1 MNQTQNQNQTNKIS
15 TIDLSSHI
23 ERDGI
28 SLNSAA
34 LFNVLLLA
42 LMFVLLS
49 SKFIVATSFPVDLNG
64 GISLPQMDVEKASGS
79 LIDESLTIL
88 HLQGTNMI
96 IFAGKIYSFEAF
108 KKFMANQKFSNQKL
122 LVKADRNANVQNLLN
137 ICQIAK
143 NAGFE
148 RVQIAYIPPQ

>member
-1 MNQTQNQNQTNKIS
+1 MNQTNKS
-15 TIDLSSHI
+15 FSIDLSSHI

-49 SKFIVATSFPVDLNG
+49 SKFIVATSFPLNLND
-64 GISLPQMDVEKASGS
+64 SLELPVLENEKSSGS
-79 LIDESLTIL
+79 LVDESLSIL

-96 IFAGKIYSFEAF
+96 IFAGKIYSFDSF
-108 KKFMANQKFSNQKL
+108 QKFMSDKKFPNQKL
-122 LVKADRNANVQNLLN
+122 LVKADKNANIQNLLN
-137 ICQIAK
+137 VCQIAK
-143 NAGFE
+143 DAGFE